1 MLEQSA
7 LLDEIRDL
15 LLNSTLLNNFP
26 PAEILSAARYFS
38 INHVEEGD
46 VIFNEGDKGTFM
58 CIITEGN
65 VSVQKA
71 NQDNENIEM
80 AILQKDRTIGEMA
93 VLDGERRSATC
104 IAATDCTLLIL
115 SRDSLEKMIAESP
128 KIAAKV
134 IRAIAVSLSRR
145 LRMADGQLV
154 DYQTYGQTVDFQL

>member
-38 INHVEEGD
+38 INHVAQDE
-46 VIFNEGDKGTFM
+46 VIFNEGDMGTFM
-58 CIITEGN
+58 CLITDGS

-71 NQDNENIEM
+71 NQDDENIEL
-80 AILQKDRTIGEMA
+80 AKLGKDRTIGEMA

-104 IAATDCTLLIL
+104 IAATDCTMLIL
-115 SRDSLEKMIAESP
+115 SKDSLEKMILETP
-128 KIAAKV
+128 RIAAKV

-145 LRMADGQLV
+145 LRMADGKMV
-154 DYQTYGQTVDFQL
+154 DYSSPGNSVDFQI

>member
-38 INHVEEGD
+38 INHVAQDE
-46 VIFNEGDKGTFM
+46 VIFNEGDMGTFM
-58 CIITEGN
+58 CLITEGN

-71 NQDNENIEM
+71 NQDDENIEL
-80 AILQKDRTIGEMA
+80 AKLSKDRTIGEMA

-104 IAATDCTLLIL
+104 IAAADCTLLIL
-115 SRDSLEKMIAESP
+115 SKDSLEKMILETP
-128 KIAAKV
+128 RIAAKV

-145 LRMADGQLV
+145 LRMADGKLV
-154 DYQTYGQTVDFQL
+154 DYPV